1 MKKIFAF
8 LLTCSFAILALTPLA
23 FMGGGVSQ
31 TANAE
36 NEVIEISSA
45 TQLQEVA
52 NNVNEGNNDYAGAT
66 ISLSWDI
73 ELTQSWT
80 PIGTVGRPFRGTF
93 DGNGYTISNIT
104 IDGEFTY
111 QGLFGYTNGATIK
124 NLNIAGSYYS
134 AFATLDEV
142 YAGVLVGNAVNTQIQ
157 DCEINASAE
166 NLTVTNKVTFG
177 AVAGRTDGGSV
188 TNVLNYMPIDLQFNL
203 LNIYTVK
210 VGGAIGVVD
219 NTSLTKVANFGAITT
234 GEKNNSSSVYVG
246 GLVGEIQGSLSKLKD
261 CVSGSSIDVSN
272 VNAENYLAASVVA
285 NIASA
290 PDAGNISS
298 VAFYETDYDM
308 FANQGGY
315 TFINQGT
322 NDYVMRVTRG
332 VLSAQDFYAS
342 PSYAFEISGTTYNFM
357 WNEDTANWDFENTF
371 VMVSNGSTNELRLQ
385 IFQNFDISLAAAL
398 DSGNLLQMSGEG
410 EMLDVPYG
418 DDAIL
423 QFTFRDQSQSRYQQ
437 IAEIY
442 CNGEELYYSQF
453 VENQDGAMVSPDGMV
468 SLTINQSEGATNF
481 VLTVTAT
488 STTEG
493 VYSFGLQPIT
503 YNMYVVAGENGGV
516 RYTGVSGISQIFSR
530 QITSASSTVNVEA
543 VPNSMY
549 TFGSWS
555 LYYLSTYV
563 EDGSLAEN
571 QINVDGQTWTLASWT
586 NAEQSRQ
593 NPLAVEFSTGDFNQ
607 SLLLMANFIS
617 DPVTLSFTFDANYV
631 NRIEVDD
638 QVVSQSAGSVMLDKN
653 QTISIRIYANSTAA
667 VDTAAF
673 ERALRNMFVIEDAS
687 INISTYADTNDANL
701 TVYEFSFSTGSIN
714 YANTSS
720 FALTVNASLADNGGE
735 DNTVWII
742 VGVVGGVVVLAA
754 IGLTIWLVLR
764 GRGGGGSTK
773 KVKDDDYKKYY
784 Y

>member
-52 NNVNEGNNDYAGAT
+52 NNVNEGNNDYAGIT
-66 ISLSWDI
+66 ISLGWDI

-80 PIGTVGRPFRGTF
+80 PIGTVGKPFRGTF

-166 NLTVTNKVTFG
+166 SLTVTNKVTFG

-188 TNVLNYMPIDLQFNL
+188 TNVLNYMPIDLQINL

-219 NTSLTKVANFGAITT
+219 NTSLTKVANFGAITA

-357 WNEDTANWDFENTF
+357 WNEDTANWDFENTY

-410 EMLDVPYG
+410 EMLNVPYG
-418 DDAIL
+418 EDAIL

-516 RYTGVSGISQIFSR
+516 RYTGVSSISQIFSR

-571 QINVDGQTWTLASWT
+571 QINVDGQTWTLASWI

-607 SLLLMANFIS
+607 SFLLMANFIS

-754 IGLTIWLVLR
+754 IGITIWLVLR

-773 KVKDDDYKKYY
+773 KVKNDDYKKYY

>member
-1 MKKIFAF
+1 M
-8 LLTCSFAILALTPLA
+8 
-23 FMGGGVSQ
+23 
-31 TANAE
+31 
-36 NEVIEISSA
+36 
-45 TQLQEVA
+45 
-52 NNVNEGNNDYAGAT
+52 
-66 ISLSWDI
+66 
-73 ELTQSWT
+73 
-80 PIGTVGRPFRGTF
+80 
-93 DGNGYTISNIT
+93 
-104 IDGEFTY
+104 
-111 QGLFGYTNGATIK
+111 
-124 NLNIAGSYYS
+124 
-134 AFATLDEV
+134 
-142 YAGVLVGNAVNTQIQ
+142 
-157 DCEINASAE
+157 
-166 NLTVTNKVTFG
+166 
-177 AVAGRTDGGSV
+177 
-188 TNVLNYMPIDLQFNL
+188 
-203 LNIYTVK
+203 
-210 VGGAIGVVD
+210 
-219 NTSLTKVANFGAITT
+219 
-234 GEKNNSSSVYVG
+234 
-246 GLVGEIQGSLSKLKD
+246 
-261 CVSGSSIDVSN
+261 
-272 VNAENYLAASVVA
+272 
-285 NIASA
+285 
-290 PDAGNISS
+290 
-298 VAFYETDYDM
+298 
-308 FANQGGY
+308 
-315 TFINQGT
+315 
-322 NDYVMRVTRG
+322 
-332 VLSAQDFYAS
+332 
-342 PSYAFEISGTTYNFM
+342 
-357 WNEDTANWDFENTF
+357 
-371 VMVSNGSTNELRLQ
+371 
-385 IFQNFDISLAAAL
+385 
-398 DSGNLLQMSGEG
+398 
-410 EMLDVPYG
+410 
-418 DDAIL
+418 
-423 QFTFRDQSQSRYQQ
+423 
-437 IAEIY
+437 
-442 CNGEELYYSQF
+442 
-453 VENQDGAMVSPDGMV
+453 
-468 SLTINQSEGATNF
+468 
-481 VLTVTAT
+481 
-488 STTEG
+488 
-493 VYSFGLQPIT
+493 
-503 YNMYVVAGENGGV
+503 
-516 RYTGVSGISQIFSR
+516 
-530 QITSASSTVNVEA
+530 NVEA

-754 IGLTIWLVLR
+754 IGITIWLVLR

>member
-52 NNVNEGNNDYAGAT
+52 NNVNEGNNDYAGIT
-66 ISLSWDI
+66 ISLGWDI

-93 DGNGYTISNIT
+93 DGNGWTISNIT

-124 NLNIAGSYYS
+124 NLNIAGTYYS

-166 NLTVTNKVTFG
+166 SLTVTNKVTFG

-188 TNVLNYMPIDLQFNL
+188 TNVLNYMPIDLQINL

-219 NTSLTKVANFGAITT
+219 NTSLTKVANFGAITA

-516 RYTGVSGISQIFSR
+516 RYTGVSSISQIFSR

-754 IGLTIWLVLR
+754 IGITIWLVLR

>member
-52 NNVNEGNNDYAGAT
+52 NNVNEGNNDYAGIT
-66 ISLSWDI
+66 ISLGWDI

-93 DGNGYTISNIT
+93 DGNGWTISNIT

-124 NLNIAGSYYS
+124 NLNIAGTYYS

-166 NLTVTNKVTFG
+166 SLTVTNKVTFG

-188 TNVLNYMPIDLQFNL
+188 TNVLNYLPIDLQINL

-219 NTSLTKVANFGAITT
+219 NTSLTKVANFGAITA

-261 CVSGSSIDVSN
+261 CVSGSSINVSN

-298 VAFYETDYDM
+298 VAFYEADYDM

-410 EMLDVPYG
+410 EMLNVPYG
-418 DDAIL
+418 DKATL

-453 VENQDGAMVSPDGMV
+453 AENQDGAMVSPDGMV
-468 SLTINQSEGATNF
+468 SLAINQSEGATNF
-481 VLTVTAT
+481 VLTVRAT

-516 RYTGVSGISQIFSR
+516 RYTGVSSISQIFSR

-607 SLLLMANFIS
+607 SFLLMANFIS

-754 IGLTIWLVLR
+754 IGITIWLVLR